1 MSLLVIQRK
10 VCARLEK
17 IQIDFLWGVGALKK
31 KPHLANWS
39 AICADMRQGGLGNE
53 RKIKF
58 WKDLWYEDQAL
69 KDAFPNLFKLV
80 VNKDQW
86 VCDAWEEEGE
96 VGSWNPLFS
105 RHFNDWEMEE
115 VEGLL

>member
-1 MSLLVIQRK
+1 
-10 VCARLEK
+10 
-17 IQIDFLWGVGALKK
+17 
-31 KPHLANWS
+31 
-39 AICADMRQGGLGNE
+39 MRQGGLGNE
-53 RKIKF
+53 RKIKI
-58 WKDLWYEDQAL
+58 WKNLWYEDQAL
-69 KDAFPNLFKLV
+69 KDAFPNLFKLA

-96 VGSWNPLFS
+96 MGSWNPLFS